1 MPLIPLEEWLMTRK
15 WLLASLAGTAVLA
28 GAAFVLL
35 PSRSPAGPEKSGQDE
50 PPSAKA
56 LQLPIGQVVLFSS
69 GVGYF
74 QREGTVEGNARIDL
88 SFPVADINDLLKS
101 MVLRDLDGGH
111 IAAVSYDSNAPVERT
126 LKSFAVNLASNPTF
140 GQILN
145 QARGEKVE
153 VVLQQASAT
162 QPGTMTGT
170 VVGIEPQHVPAGKDG
185 AAVLE
190 MLNLW
195 CADGLRAV
203 KLSEL
208 QRVRF
213 LNPVLDSEFKKALE
227 TLAQAHDTQ
236 KKAVTLHFVGAG
248 QRNVR
253 VGYVVENPIWKTSY
267 RLVLDKQG
275 KPFLQGWAI
284 VENPS
289 DEDWKDVRLALIS
302 GRPISF
308 QMDLYQPLFVP
319 RPVVEPELF
328 ASLRPPTYSGD
339 LLARGEK
346 ADKKAEALDEGP
358 RSGLGRAGDKYAPA
372 EKAPAKLGAPPRG
385 GAARGNG
392 GFGAGGA
399 GTNLNLGDG
408 VRKAL
413 DGEMHLA
420 EGVASAASAA
430 RLGDFFRYVLDKPV
444 SLPRQK
450 SALLPIVNQDVEAE
464 RVSIYN
470 ERTQAKFPLLGLK
483 FKNTSGLHL
492 MQGPI
497 TVFEGASYAGDS
509 RILDLQPK
517 EERLLS
523 YAVDLGT
530 EVDPK
535 PSADNGKLTKVKAAK
550 GVLCTT
556 TKLREAKTYTVKN
569 RNDAERVVL
578 VEHPVRNEFKLV
590 DTEKPE
596 ETAADVYRFRL
607 KVAPGKAE
615 TLTVTEERLLAEQV
629 ALTNFNDEQ
638 LRVFISSPASSLKV
652 KKALEEAVRLREALA
667 KTQREIQE
675 QERQLKAITDDQVRL
690 RANLK
695 EMPATAAAY
704 KRYLEKF
711 DQQESQIEQ
720 LQADL
725 KKLQATEHAQRKE
738 FEAFLTNLDVE

>member
-1 MPLIPLEEWLMTRK
+1 
-15 WLLASLAGTAVLA
+15 LASLAGTAVLA

-35 PSRSPAGPEKSGQDE
+35 PARSPAGPEKSGQDE
-50 PPSAKA
+50 PPAAKA
-56 LQLPIGQVVLFSS
+56 VQLPIGQVVLFSS

-111 IAAVSYDSNAPVERT
+111 ISTVSYDSNAPVERT

-153 VVLQQASAT
+153 VVLQQALAT

-185 AAVLE
+185 AVVVE
-190 MLNLW
+190 VLNLW

-227 TLAQAHDTQ
+227 TLAQSHDTQ

-248 QRNVR
+248 RRDVR

-284 VENPS
+284 VENPN
-289 DEDWKDVRLALIS
+289 DEDWKDVRMALIS

-346 ADKKAEALDEGP
+346 ADKKPEALDESR
-358 RSGLGRAGDKYAPA
+358 RSGLGRAGGKDATA
-372 EKAPAKLGAPPRG
+372 EKAAAKPGAAPRG
-385 GAARGNG
+385 GAAGG
-392 GFGAGGA
+392 MGFGAGVA
-399 GTNLNLGDG
+399 GTNLNLTDG

-430 RLGDFFRYVLDKPV
+430 KLGDFFRYVIDKPV

-470 ERTQAKFPLLGLK
+470 ERTQARFPLLGLR

-523 YAVDLGT
+523 YAIDLGT

-535 PSADNGKLTKVKAAK
+535 PSSDNGRLTHLKASK
-550 GVLCTT
+550 GILYTT
-556 TKLREAKTYTVKN
+556 TKVRESKTYTVKN

-578 VEHPVRNEFKLV
+578 IEHPARAEFKLV
-590 DTEKPE
+590 DTAKPA
-596 ETAADVYRFRL
+596 ETAADVYRFQL
-607 KVAPGKAE
+607 QVAPGKTE
-615 TLTVTEERLLAEQV
+615 TQTVTEERVIGSAIQ
-629 ALTNFNDEQ
+629 LTNLDDQNM
-638 LRVFISSPASSLKV
+638 RVFVNSPVTSPKV
-652 KKALEEAVRLREALA
+652 QKALEEAMKLREALA
-667 KTQREIQE
+667 RTQRDIQE
-675 QERQLKAITDDQVRL
+675 QERQLKTITEDQARL

-695 EMPATAAAY
+695 EMPSTAAAY
-704 KRYLEKF
+704 KRYLDKF
-711 DQQESQIEQ
+711 DQQETQIEQ
-720 LQADL
+720 LQADI
-725 KKLQATEHAQRKE
+725 KKLQATEHNQRKE
-738 FEAFLTNLDVE
+738 FEAFLTHLDVE